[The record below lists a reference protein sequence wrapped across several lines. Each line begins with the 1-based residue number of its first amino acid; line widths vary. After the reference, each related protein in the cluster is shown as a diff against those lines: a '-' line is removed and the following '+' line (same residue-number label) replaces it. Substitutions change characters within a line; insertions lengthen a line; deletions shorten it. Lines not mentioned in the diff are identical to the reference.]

1 MTGGKSACTRS
12 ATGGRIG
19 RRTTIRNDY
28 NDVSQQNTHSIKE
41 FQIRFDEIVRKREK
55 QFQDHR
61 KQFQK
66 ELTDTKEK
74 VRELEQEV
82 EELKDKV
89 LKVEEYKQELTKLR
103 NDYHKLQF
111 ELQGMGE
118 SNSDRNK
125 TDVKEIQNSI
135 QPTIQTYIKENI
147 YRDLKFVEY
156 DHLTPIYH
164 ILVKRPEHKIPDGID
179 EEEYKKI
186 VITCIK
192 KAFSN
197 LRHNSQTLIRRNY
210 LGE

>member
-1 MTGGKSACTRS
+1 M
-12 ATGGRIG
+12 
-19 RRTTIRNDY
+19 
-28 NDVSQQNTHSIKE
+28 
-41 FQIRFDEIVRKREK
+41 
-55 QFQDHR
+55 
-61 KQFQK
+61 
-66 ELTDTKEK
+66 
-74 VRELEQEV
+74 RELEEEV
-82 EELKDKV
+82 EELKDNV

-111 ELQGMGE
+111 ELQSMGE

-125 TDVKEIQNSI
+125 TNVKEIQNSI
-135 QPTIQTYIKENI
+135 QSTIQTYIRENI

-210 LGE
+210 LGK